1 MKMVMLEDL
10 RAGMI
15 LAEPVIGNF
24 DLIYA
29 NEGEEITEQMLEGL
43 ERIDVPYVFVKDFDQ
58 HDFDFEYNKEVSPE
72 LLKAKENY
80 NEMLDMMDRIFNDF
94 QFLDKKVL
102 HRVQGP
108 MDELISSVTSNTSML
123 LKLKKLYLKDEYSL
137 THSIHVS
144 LLSAMIAKWNGLRSQ
159 DIQNIAL
166 AGLFHDLGK
175 SKIPTD
181 ILNKPGSLAPH
192 EFSVM
197 KRHSELGYEI
207 AKAQD
212 VFATDVLRGIIEHHE
227 RLDGTG
233 YPYGLKKDQIHPYAQ
248 IIAIADV
255 YDAMTTERSYKN
267 SESPFVAVEIIKDL
281 SYKQHLHPGLVN
293 RFLKNIYRLYIGSEV
308 VLSNGLTGEIVYI
321 NKFAPERPL
330 IRLNDNDFID
340 LYSTPGVTIKNFRI
354 A

>member
-1 MKMVMLEDL
+1 MKMIMLEDL
-10 RAGMI
+10 RPGMI
-15 LAEPVIGNF
+15 LAEPVMGKF

-29 NEGEEITEQMLEGL
+29 NADEEITEQMIEGL
-43 ERIDVPYVFVKDFDQ
+43 DKIDIAYVFIRE
-58 HDFDFEYNKEVSPE
+58 FEQQEYDLEPDMDVSPE
-72 LLKAKENY
+72 FLKSQENY
-80 NEMLDMMDRIFNDF
+80 SEMLHMMSRIFDDF

-102 HRVQGP
+102 HKVKRP
-108 MDELISSVTSNTSML
+108 MDELIHSVTTNTSML
-123 LKLKKLYLKDEYSL
+123 LKLKKLYLNDEYSL
-137 THSIHVS
+137 THSVHVS
-144 LLSAMIAKWNGLRSQ
+144 LLSAMIAKWNGLRGQ

-181 ILNKPGSLAPH
+181 ILNKPGSLEPH

-197 KRHSELGYEI
+197 KRHSELGYEL

-212 VFATDVLRGIIEHHE
+212 VFIKDVLRGIIEHHE

-330 IRLNDNDFID
+330 IRLDNKNFID
-340 LYSTPGVTIKNFRI
+340 LYTTPGITIKNFKT

>member
-10 RAGMI
+10 KVGMV
-15 LAEPVIGNF
+15 LAEPVIGNY
-24 DLIYA
+24 DLLYA
-29 NEGEEITEQMLEGL
+29 HSDETITEQMLEGL
-43 ERIDVPYVFVKDFDQ
+43 EKLDISYVFVKDFETQ
-58 HDFDFEYNKEVSPE
+58 TTELGYNSEVTE
-72 LLKAKENY
+72 EFLKAKENY
-80 NEMLDMMDRIFNDF
+80 SEMLGLMNNIFYDF
-94 QFLDKKVL
+94 HFLDKKVL
-102 HRVQGP
+102 DRVQGP
-108 MDELISSVTSNTSML
+108 MDELIRTVTNNTSML

-144 LLSAMIAKWNGLRSQ
+144 LLSAMIARWNGLRPV
-159 DIQNIAL
+159 DVKNIAL

-175 SKIPTD
+175 SRIPSD
-181 ILNKPGSLAPH
+181 ILNKPGKLEPH
-192 EFSVM
+192 ELSVM
-197 KRHSELGYEI
+197 RRHSELGYEL

-212 VFATDVLRGIIEHHE
+212 IFEKDVLRGIIEHHE

-308 VLSNGLTGEIVYI
+308 VLTNGLSGEIVYI

-330 IRLNDNDFID
+330 IRMGDQFLD
-340 LYSTPGVTIKNFRI
+340 LFTTPSVSIKNFKT